1 MKPVTITF
9 DQARR
14 LAIRRQ
20 LLAGHDVSLGK
31 EGVAQV
37 IKKLG
42 YIQIDTINVINR
54 AHHHTLWTRL
64 PDYRLVHLDE
74 LLATDRQIF
83 EYWGHAAS
91 YLPMSDYRYYR
102 PAMRQSFDPHSKWEQ
117 ERLRNFGHLMQP
129 VLERIRAEGP
139 LSVKDF
145 AAPENGVKNRWGGR
159 KPEKVALEMLLWRGE
174 LMVTRR
180 DKFHRI
186 YDLTERVLPAE
197 IDTTLPTGE
206 ELTRF
211 HVRRALQAFGI
222 ATEKEICGHLQ
233 LAGKDKIKTV
243 INEQVNAG
251 ELLEVMIEGQSQ
263 VNWTKPDYL
272 ENLDQPLNDP
282 KIHFLSPFDNLIIQ
296 RQRIKRLFDFDY
308 TLECYVPAA
317 KRKWGYFV
325 LPIIW
330 GDRLIGRLDP
340 KADRKKKELIVK
352 SLQFEP
358 GFEEFDAILP
368 ILAEGLNG
376 LARFNGCDKIIIEKS
391 NTNHAADKIIANLV
405 SELEHI
411 NTLCF
416 SRFKIP
422 R

>member
-1 MKPVTITF
+1 MKPVTITN

-14 LAIRRQ
+14 LAVQRQ
-20 LLAGHDVSLGK
+20 LLAGHDLPIGK
-31 EGVAQV
+31 DGAAQV

-64 PDYRLVHLDE
+64 PDYRLEFLDQ

-83 EYWGHAAS
+83 EYWGHAVS
-91 YLPMSDYRYYR
+91 YLPMSDYRFYR
-102 PAMRQSFDPHSKWEQ
+102 PAMLKTTDPHSKWEQ

-139 LSVKDF
+139 LGVRDF
-145 AAPENGVKNRWGGR
+145 KALENGVKNQWGGR

-180 DKFHRI
+180 EKFHRI

-206 ELTRF
+206 ELARF

-222 ATEKEICGHLQ
+222 ATEKEICNHLQ
-233 LAGKDKIKTV
+233 LAGKDEIKTA
-243 INEQVNAG
+243 ISELVNAG
-251 ELLEVMIEGQSQ
+251 ELLDIMIDGQSQ

-272 ENLDQPLNDP
+272 GNLDKPLDSL

-296 RQRIKRLFDFDY
+296 RSRAKRLFDFDY

-325 LPIIW
+325 LPILW

-340 KADRKKKELIVK
+340 KAERKKKELTIRF
-352 SLQFEP
+352 LQFEP
-358 GFEEFDAILP
+358 GFEEYDDIGP
-368 ILAEGLNG
+368 VLAEGLNG
-376 LARFNGCDKIIIEKS
+376 LARFNGCDNIKIEKS
-391 NTNHAADKIIANLV
+391 NTNHATNKIITYLA
-405 SELEHI
+405 SEL
-411 NTLCF
+411 
-416 SRFKIP
+416 
-422 R
+422 

>member
-1 MKPVTITF
+1 MKPVTITI

-14 LAIRRQ
+14 LALQRQ
-20 LLAGHDVSLGK
+20 LLAENGLSMGK
-31 EGVAQV
+31 EGATQV
-37 IKKLG
+37 IEKLG
-42 YIQIDTINVINR
+42 YVQIDTINVVNR

-64 PDYRLVHLDE
+64 PDYRPEFLDE
-74 LLATDRQIF
+74 LLATDRRVF

-91 YLPMSDYRYYR
+91 YLPMSDYRFYR
-102 PAMRQSFDPHSKWEQ
+102 PAMLKSTDPHSKWEQ

-139 LSVKDF
+139 LGVKDF
-145 AAPENGVKNRWGGR
+145 ETPKNGVKNQWGGR

-206 ELTRF
+206 ELARF

-222 ATEKEICGHLQ
+222 ATEKEICNHLQ
-233 LAGKDKIKTV
+233 LAGKDEIKTA
-243 INEQVNAG
+243 ISELVNAG
-251 ELLEVMIEGQSQ
+251 ELLDVMIDGQSQ

-272 ENLDQPLNDP
+272 GNLDKPLDSL

-296 RQRIKRLFDFDY
+296 RSRAKRLFDFDY

-325 LPIIW
+325 LPILW

-340 KADRKKKELIVK
+340 KADRKKKELIINA
-352 SLQFEP
+352 LQFEP
-358 GFEEFDAILP
+358 GFSEIDEMLP
-368 ILAEGLNG
+368 ELTRKLTDLAK
-376 LARFNGCDKIIIEKS
+376 FNGCEQ
-391 NTNHAADKIIANLV
+391 V
-405 SELEHI
+405 SFEAVSPGRYKAKLI
-411 NTLCF
+411 KGVDLLL
-416 SRFKIP
+416 
-422 R
+422 

>member
-1 MKPVTITF
+1 MKPVTITI

-14 LAIRRQ
+14 LAVRRQ
-20 LLAGHDVSLGK
+20 LLVGPDLPGK
-31 EGVAQV
+31 EGTAHV
-37 IKKLG
+37 IEKLG
-42 YIQIDTINVINR
+42 YVQIDTINVINR

-64 PDYRLVHLDE
+64 PDYRLEHLDE
-74 LLATDRQIF
+74 LLATDRRIF

-91 YLPMSDYRYYR
+91 YLPMSDYRFYR
-102 PAMRQSFDPHSKWEQ
+102 RVKLQSSDPHSKWEQ

-139 LSVKDF
+139 LGVRDF
-145 AAPENGVKNRWGGR
+145 KAPENGAKNRWGGR

-180 DKFHRI
+180 DRFHRI

-233 LAGKDKIKTV
+233 LAGKDEIKTV

-272 ENLDQPLNDP
+272 ENLEQPLNDP

-296 RQRIKRLFDFDY
+296 RQRIKRLFYFDY

-325 LPIIW
+325 LPILW

-340 KADRKKKELIVK
+340 KADRKKRELIIK

-358 GFEEFDAILP
+358 GFEEFDALLP
-368 ILAEGLNG
+368 GLIRKLIDLAK
-376 LARFNGCDKIIIEKS
+376 FNGCEK
-391 NTNHAADKIIANLV
+391 V
-405 SELEHI
+405 SFETVSPGRYKAKLI
-411 NTLCF
+411 NRVDLLL
-416 SRFKIP
+416 
-422 R
+422 